1 MHKDN
6 DGLSVADVGAML
18 DWLQHGP
25 PLLQPP
31 PGVGLFDE
39 LLVARPKLEQLA
51 PDVHRRYL
59 SQADQRLGKLFE
71 LLCRALI
78 EQQPHLSILAHNLV
92 MQKQRTL
99 GELDLVLADCRDN
112 SVCHVELTLKF
123 YLGIAGNHWPG
134 PNPDDSL
141 ERKWQHLAEHQFPL
155 PRRADVVPLLQQAG
169 IARIDRQYLF
179 SRGQLFYPG
188 AAHLQPPAQAH
199 PDHLRGRWWRASD
212 LPADNHWQLVPR
224 HHWLLAGRLLDNGS
238 HHLAS
243 TEVFDYVHQRKRPQ
257 MVIRHGFDGSRENT
271 FIVPDQGWP
280 NDAG

>member
-51 PDVHRRYL
+51 PEVHRRYL

-99 GELDLVLADCRDN
+99 FA
-112 SVCHVELTLKF
+112 
-123 YLGIAGNHWPG
+123 
-134 PNPDDSL
+134 
-141 ERKWQHLAEHQFPL
+141 
-155 PRRADVVPLLQQAG
+155 
-169 IARIDRQYLF
+169 
-179 SRGQLFYPG
+179 
-188 AAHLQPPAQAH
+188 
-199 PDHLRGRWWRASD
+199 
-212 LPADNHWQLVPR
+212 
-224 HHWLLAGRLLDNGS
+224 
-238 HHLAS
+238 
-243 TEVFDYVHQRKRPQ
+243 
-257 MVIRHGFDGSRENT
+257 HGFIIIAVYYIHDFSSIPFVLVIFLRHL
-271 FIVPDQGWP
+271 
-280 NDAG
+280 